1 MDDFSFSGGP
11 PIRLSLEGLA
21 LPADSSFK
29 TTQRTLTYEDATLQE
44 IGQEI
49 AGRAGIALFYEADT
63 ISIKRIEQT
72 NQSDCEFYNKLVT
85 DYGLVLKIY
94 DNRLVVFSEAQY
106 EAKAAKLTLTEADFE
121 PGWSWDTTLEGTYT
135 GIKYQYTNADQNKTF
150 TVEAGGGNRIKTSNT
165 AADNLSEAI
174 TIALAELNTANKGTT
189 TMSIT
194 LKAQLGLIASDCVE
208 IKGLQKLDGKYYIEK
223 ITHSIGSGYK
233 MTLEMR
239 RVEERITTVNR
250 GKRERRIGRQE
261 RGRPMDKQQLLRIGR
276 ISSYNFPDGTAR
288 VTYDDKDGSTTPEIP
303 FLAWEHWRPK
313 IGDQVL
319 VGHLSNGTSRAIILG
334 PFWYEGHRPHGGRRA
349 STARS
354 TRAPW
359 VGTLQSTTKRP
370 PP

>member
-1 MDDFSFSGGP
+1 MSYGPWFPVKGDTLKPVIQTRNWNGDGQIQAFACGTFQVDDFSFSGGP

-150 TVEAGGGNRIKTSNT
+150 TVEAGSETRCWWATSPT
-165 AADNLSEAI
+165 APAGPSSSAP
-174 TIALAELNTANKGTT
+174 
-189 TMSIT
+189 
-194 LKAQLGLIASDCVE
+194 
-208 IKGLQKLDGKYYIEK
+208 
-223 ITHSIGSGYK
+223 SG
-233 MTLEMR
+233 MR
-239 RVEERITTVNR
+239 DTGPTVA
-250 GKRERRIGRQE
+250 G
-261 RGRPMDKQQLLRIGR
+261 
-276 ISSYNFPDGTAR
+276 
-288 VTYDDKDGSTTPEIP
+288 
-303 FLAWEHWRPK
+303 
-313 IGDQVL
+313 
-319 VGHLSNGTSRAIILG
+319 
-334 PFWYEGHRPHGGRRA
+334 RA

>member
-49 AGRAGIALFYEADT
+49 AGRAGITLFYEADT

-174 TIALAELNTANKGTT
+174 TIALAELNTAN
-189 TMSIT
+189 SR
-194 LKAQLGLIASDCVE
+194 C
-208 IKGLQKLDGKYYIEK
+208 
-223 ITHSIGSGYK
+223 
-233 MTLEMR
+233 
-239 RVEERITTVNR
+239 
-250 GKRERRIGRQE
+250 
-261 RGRPMDKQQLLRIGR
+261 RPGCR
-276 ISSYNFPDGTAR
+276 
-288 VTYDDKDGSTTPEIP
+288 
-303 FLAWEHWRPK
+303 
-313 IGDQVL
+313 
-319 VGHLSNGTSRAIILG
+319 
-334 PFWYEGHRPHGGRRA
+334 
-349 STARS
+349 
-354 TRAPW
+354 
-359 VGTLQSTTKRP
+359 
-370 PP
+370 

>member
-1 MDDFSFSGGP
+1 MSERIINAERIEQIINVFGSFD
-11 PIRLSLEGLA
+11 EN
-21 LPADSSFK
+21 
-29 TTQRTLTYEDATLQE
+29 
-44 IGQEI
+44 
-49 AGRAGIALFYEADT
+49 
-63 ISIKRIEQT
+63 IKRIEQT

-94 DNRLVVFSEAQY
+94 DNRLVVFSEARY

-208 IKGLQKLDGKYYIEK
+208 IKGLQRLDGKYYIEK

-233 MTLEMR
+233 MALEMR
-239 RVEERITTVNR
+239 RVEERITTVTVA
-250 GKRERRIGRQE
+250 KE
-261 RGRPMDKQQLLRIGR
+261 
-276 ISSYNFPDGTAR
+276 SA
-288 VTYDDKDGSTTPEIP
+288 
-303 FLAWEHWRPK
+303 A
-313 IGDQVL
+313 
-319 VGHLSNGTSRAIILG
+319 
-334 PFWYEGHRPHGGRRA
+334 
-349 STARS
+349 
-354 TRAPW
+354 
-359 VGTLQSTTKRP
+359 
-370 PP
+370 

>member
-1 MDDFSFSGGP
+1 MEPRKATVALTYNGANATESIVPDLSSFSYIDVASGSSDSISVELTDRGRRWIGPWFPVKGDTLKPVIQTRNWNGDGQIQAFACGTFQVDDFSFSGGP

-21 LPADSSFK
+21 LPADNSFK

-239 RVEERITTVNR
+239 RVEERITTVTVA
-250 GKRERRIGRQE
+250 KE
-261 RGRPMDKQQLLRIGR
+261 
-276 ISSYNFPDGTAR
+276 SA
-288 VTYDDKDGSTTPEIP
+288 
-303 FLAWEHWRPK
+303 A
-313 IGDQVL
+313 
-319 VGHLSNGTSRAIILG
+319 
-334 PFWYEGHRPHGGRRA
+334 
-349 STARS
+349 
-354 TRAPW
+354 
-359 VGTLQSTTKRP
+359 
-370 PP
+370 